1 MTLKELA
8 YVAQSRLQA
17 RLASPVKPGH
27 VLELLAAAAEF
38 RSWAAFD
45 SAAVPADTGTDGRA
59 LQARAL
65 MAGRAI
71 QLEYSTADAETTA
84 TVLTEMIGELKLS
97 FVEWQTL
104 ATQGVVCRAA

>member
-65 MAGRAI
+65 MADRAI